1 MPREKRPRS
10 RSPPRSSHSSSKRSV
25 STKEPRDDRS
35 RDSRDSRDSKD
46 EFKKPVDKISKILRG
61 NVRVPQ
67 NQALLEKSIE
77 PSKADVS
84 YKISIQQLLILND
97 IFSVLYTIIVRRNY

>member
-10 RSPPRSSHSSSKRSV
+10 RSPPRSSHSKRSV
-25 STKEPRDDRS
+25 STKDSSRDHDKSRDH
-35 RDSRDSRDSKD
+35 RDSRD

-67 NQALLEKSIE
+67 NQALLEKSTE
-77 PSKADVS
+77 PSKADVR
-84 YKISIQQLLILND
+84 LFECLIY
-97 IFSVLYTIIVRRNY
+97 FYMQKIIVDMLDTNVISFKI